1 MNLDRKGFAITG
13 ILYTIFILFLLV
25 MAAVLASLQS
35 RKNILE
41 KSFLR
46 LEDSFSCI
54 QVSSDDEENNSVLE
68 QIKKNKRAL
77 VTGKYTFKL
86 VDEMEDVTCIAYLK
100 NGDTFEGTEFLCDN
114 YDFSFDENEDS
125 VNRLVLDS
133 VCYFKG

>member
-54 QVSSDDEENNSVLE
+54 QVSSDEGNNDSLFE

-100 NGDTFEGTEFLCDN
+100 NGDTFEGTKFLCDN